1 MHIIREDHNVQGIP
15 RPNRTRTVVTT
26 ELPDQSRIT
35 GAFVLAFVGN
45 ELVLTQ
51 LKERGWD
58 IPGGHLEPGESPAD
72 AMKRELY
79 EEAGAVI
86 DQYGLLGY
94 EEITLLG
101 DKPANYKYPYPD
113 SYMVFYWAAVSR
125 LDDLQESA
133 ETHGRGLF
141 DPDKARHIAWI
152 QSNLVLYEEAAAKA
166 AGVVRE

>member
-1 MHIIREDHNVQGIP
+1 MRIVREAHNVKGIP
-15 RPNRTRTVVTT
+15 CPNRTRTIVTA
-26 ELPDQSRIT
+26 ELPDSERIT
-35 GAFVLAFVGN
+35 GAFVLAFKGD

-58 IPGGHLEPGESPAD
+58 IPGGHLERGETPDD

-86 DQYGLLGY
+86 DRFGLLGY

-101 DKPANYKYPYPD
+101 DKPANYKYPYPN

-141 DPDKARHIAWI
+141 DPDKARQIDWI
-152 QSNLVLYEEAAAKA
+152 QSNLVLYEEAEARA